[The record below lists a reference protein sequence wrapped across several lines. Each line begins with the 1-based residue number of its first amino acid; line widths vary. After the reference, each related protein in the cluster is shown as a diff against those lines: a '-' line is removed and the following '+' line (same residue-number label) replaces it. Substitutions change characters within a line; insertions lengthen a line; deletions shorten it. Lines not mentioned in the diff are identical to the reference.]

1 MSEDKKENTEQV
13 LQWFNHFVDYIG
25 NINSN
30 LYNEACEYADAQE
43 EETKTKMSDSEHLQ
57 WIHDRIVNV
66 YGENENVDFLIRF
79 RTIINEFSNQNK
91 DE

>member
-1 MSEDKKENTEQV
+1 
-13 LQWFNHFVDYIG
+13 
-25 NINSN
+25 
-30 LYNEACEYADAQE
+30 
-43 EETKTKMSDSEHLQ
+43 MSDSEHLQ

-79 RTIINEFSNQNK
+79 RTIINDVERSEKGFKEYLDYIEKRKLKQNN